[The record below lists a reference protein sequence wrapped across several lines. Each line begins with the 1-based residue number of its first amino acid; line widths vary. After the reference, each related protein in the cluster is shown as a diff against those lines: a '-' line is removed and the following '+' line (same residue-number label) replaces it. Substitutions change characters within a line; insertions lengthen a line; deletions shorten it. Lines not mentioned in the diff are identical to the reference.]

1 MHKLRSTGIL
11 QRLNTN
17 IETQLPKNEI
27 SFESGMDFMS
37 VAPIFGIL
45 AVGMIGAISVLLLEI
60 GLQKMKSR
68 ISKTL
73 L

>member
-27 SFESGMDFMS
+27 SFDSSMDFMS
-37 VAPIFGIL
+37 VAPVFGIL
-45 AVGMIGAISVLLLEI
+45 AVGMIGAISVFLLEF
-60 GLQKMKSR
+60 GFHRMKTR
-68 ISKTL
+68 ITKKL
-73 L
+73 R